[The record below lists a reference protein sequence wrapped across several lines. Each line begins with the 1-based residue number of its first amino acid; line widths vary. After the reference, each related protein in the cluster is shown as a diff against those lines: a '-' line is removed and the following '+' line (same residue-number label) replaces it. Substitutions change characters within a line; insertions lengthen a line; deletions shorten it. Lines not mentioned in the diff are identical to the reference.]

1 MASKANSGLPS
12 PVLPSSTLTAVARR
26 RSDTELTRG
35 QRPSAVATDAPQ
47 QANGTA
53 PVGSSPPSSA
63 ADLQDQW
70 TDAMARNMEMP
81 GGYAQAAV
89 LIVKWALHLDDLKC
103 LEEVAELDTLFREK
117 FHYETVVVSLEESA
131 PQHQLLHAISGFL
144 RDFDGPN
151 NLLIIYYTGH
161 SAYNMRTEELEF
173 YARRNPNKTTSGT
186 HANLQSAS
194 WNFAESLLLRDTRAD
209 TLAILDTCFA
219 SNVNKGGVSSGR
231 AYQLLA
237 ASGPDRMTA
246 APGLKSFTT
255 AMIQVLNEWLEEGHP
270 RMTLWKL
277 SARINEKFYRRQN
290 PCFVQDRLKEH
301 DRQIYLAPLDKDI
314 EARKMNEMALNHK
327 TGFSD
332 LTLRFSLGIKTLTR
346 DHIEILTKELPRAC
360 QAADVKLQ
368 RVDWVGFE
376 RRPPSIKNTVNAFT
390 YAQHWLRE
398 TRRRKSHSMHEQPK
412 HVH

>member
-1 MASKANSGLPS
+1 
-12 PVLPSSTLTAVARR
+12 
-26 RSDTELTRG
+26 
-35 QRPSAVATDAPQ
+35 
-47 QANGTA
+47 
-53 PVGSSPPSSA
+53 
-63 ADLQDQW
+63 
-70 TDAMARNMEMP
+70 
-81 GGYAQAAV
+81 
-89 LIVKWALHLDDLKC
+89 
-103 LEEVAELDTLFREK
+103 
-117 FHYETVVVSLEESA
+117 
-131 PQHQLLHAISGFL
+131 
-144 RDFDGPN
+144 
-151 NLLIIYYTGH
+151 
-161 SAYNMRTEELEF
+161 
-173 YARRNPNKTTSGT
+173 
-186 HANLQSAS
+186 
-194 WNFAESLLLRDTRAD
+194 
-209 TLAILDTCFA
+209 
-219 SNVNKGGVSSGR
+219 
-231 AYQLLA
+231 
-237 ASGPDRMTA
+237 
-246 APGLKSFTT
+246 
-255 AMIQVLNEWLEEGHP
+255 
-270 RMTLWKL
+270 MTLWKL

-412 HVH
+412 VGSGTPGSQDTEQRNSMSISTGVVNMVSDNTEMVSMHADTAVAEMSVIANRNRRACLLFVFMSAFGYSKLVIILFGLLVASLREHCIGVSPGLCFHPRSVGGIHAFLCRSRVVSQVLACLWRWIPGGSMKFGSLRAYG